1 MTGFH
6 KGTYPMPNFTNL
18 FGTLTAVLTVLAGF
32 LSSIGCAPGSATFE
46 ATCKIDWLPA
56 EWVAYV
62 ALVAGAIFGASALI
76 GKITRPGPKL
86 ASLFGSTAV
95 VVPEN
100 KAGPGTVTPEQVA
113 AP

>member
-1 MTGFH
+1 
-6 KGTYPMPNFTNL
+6 MPNFTNL
-18 FGTLTAVLTVLAGF
+18 LGTLAAVLTTVAAF
-32 LSSIGCAPGSATFE
+32 LTTIGCAPNASEVVFT

-56 EWVAYV
+56 EWVAYI
-62 ALVAGAIFGASALI
+62 ALAAGGVFGLSALI

-95 VVPEN
+95 VVPADN
-100 KAGPGTVTPEQVA
+100 PKSVPGTVTPEQVA